1 MKLRKRAFCGA
12 WLPTRAQE
20 PSTSHGSTLTFFLP
34 PCSPLCSS
42 SATDVFCHYA
52 LSATKRANA
61 AAASMAA
68 ALAASRA
75 AQHAAASQ
83 QPSAVFGRGCNEF
96 MTSAYGA
103 AAQQPAMAP
112 GTPAGVVPQTA
123 CPSPSSSSRASCAPP
138 LSALLA
144 SRRPGTLGRRLSIV
158 LPQRYTNIGPDD
170 EEISCVEHI
179 VVYDNGD
186 VMACSE
192 EEENMD
198 DDAMWMS
205 SAASPADVTDEPEA
219 ATLERAASSTAA
231 ALSHHWCPTTAC
243 QSGAAQAA
251 PGTGRGL
258 RRPRS
263 PSPSPEEVAAAACRV
278 APVPPA
284 RSSFPGS
291 GAVESLLRSTVAG
304 VLGCSALWSAAPLAM
319 S

>member
-1 MKLRKRAFCGA
+1 MPLKSPF
-12 WLPTRAQE
+12 
-20 PSTSHGSTLTFFLP
+20 ST
-34 PCSPLCSS
+34 
-42 SATDVFCHYA
+42 TDVVCHYA

-96 MTSAYGA
+96 MTSGYSS
-103 AAQQPAMAP
+103 AAQAHPTLAP

-138 LSALLA
+138 RSALLA
-144 SRRPGTLGRRLSIV
+144 SRRPGATGGRLSIV
-158 LPQRYTNIGPDD
+158 LPERYTNIGVDD
-170 EEISCVEHI
+170 ADIGWVEHV

-186 VMACSE
+186 VMACSTE
-192 EEENMD
+192 EEDMD
-198 DDAMWMS
+198 DDAMWKS
-205 SAASPADVTDEPEA
+205 SAASPADVADEPEA
-219 ATLERAASSTAA
+219 ATLERAATSTAQQ
-231 ALSHHWCPTTAC
+231 LSHTWCPTIA
-243 QSGAAQAA
+243 QGA
-251 PGTGRGL
+251 GRGL

-263 PSPSPEEVAAAACRV
+263 PSPAHEEVAAAVCRGANV
-278 APVPPA
+278 VPA
-284 RSSFPGS
+284 RSIFPGS